1 MNATTRLLET
11 ERKLEAEVA
20 AEEMANPREP
30 KGWPA
35 ALIFFHLAQWRG
47 RLRRALTDVNEGR
60 PYTLAVRGNIDE
72 LNDAELPE
80 GAGLSLEM
88 TSARSAQ
95 ELAALIEVSEALGER
110 PFEWSVTTTTGEA
123 LMRNSYL
130 HPRTHLAAFYRE
142 NGEPDRANALVEE
155 TVVELRDASASPVLL
170 GAAVYNLACTRVAQ
184 GRREDALSLL
194 EQALPMRPDLA
205 ASAAADPDLAA
216 VANEPRFKALI
227 SAG

>member
-1 MNATTRLLET
+1 MNSATRLLES
-11 ERKLEAEVA
+11 ERKLESDFVSEQ
-20 AEEMANPREP
+20 MDDPREP

-35 ALIFFHLAQWRG
+35 ALIFFHIAQWRA
-47 RLRRALTDVNEGR
+47 RLRSALTDVNGGR
-60 PYTLAVRGNIDE
+60 PYTLAARGNIDE

-123 LMRNSYL
+123 LIRNSYL

-142 NGEPDRANALVEE
+142 NGEADRADALVEE
-155 TVVELRDASASPVLL
+155 TVAELRDASASPVLL
-170 GAAVYNLACTRVAQ
+170 GAALYNLACVRVAQ
-184 GRREDALSLL
+184 GRHEDALSLL

-205 ASAAADPDLAA
+205 ASAPADRDLSRL
-216 VANEPRFKALI
+216 VNEPRFKVLI
-227 SAG
+227 SSS